1 MVDTSVLLTIGSVV
15 IGFIMFVTAA
25 SGVRGGWSR
34 PLVIAL
40 FVLGVVFLSV
50 IPLTVALTA
59 GV

>member
-1 MVDTSVLLTIGSVV
+1 MVDVSVLITIGSVLV
-15 IGFIMFVTAA
+15 GFVMFVAAA
-25 SGVRGGWSR
+25 SGVRGQWSR

-50 IPLTVALTA
+50 IPLSVALTA